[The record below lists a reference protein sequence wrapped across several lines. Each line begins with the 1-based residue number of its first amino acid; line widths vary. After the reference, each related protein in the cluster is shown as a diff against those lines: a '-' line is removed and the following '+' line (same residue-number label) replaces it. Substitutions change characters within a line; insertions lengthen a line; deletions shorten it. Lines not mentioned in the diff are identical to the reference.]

1 MMVSETSYEFNKKS
15 LEDLENT
22 DIEKTSIRDE
32 YEIESA
38 EAGNASSSILPFFT
52 KILSLFGDSV
62 EMNGIEPI
70 SDEQKTDTSLFAAGT
85 MWLSANS
92 VIGTAALG
100 ALGPLTFGLNFG
112 QSVLVCIFWSLLG
125 ALPVAFFSVFG
136 AATGLR
142 QMVLCRYLMGNVT
155 ARVFA
160 LINVVA
166 CIGWT
171 IVNTIAS
178 AQLLRM
184 VNRPHNLP
192 PWAGC
197 LIIILATWIIP
208 FFGYRIV
215 HMWGNVAWIPN
226 FIIFLIVIARLKMSG
241 SFTNTPWE
249 GGETTVGN
257 VFSFGSTIYGFAI
270 GWLSYIAD
278 YSVYMPRDTS
288 KTKLFSSVFFGLMFP
303 LLFTLILGAACGAAT
318 LNNSAWMELYDK
330 YSFGGVVYGIL
341 VQDSLHGFG
350 QFCCVVLSLSTVAN
364 NIPNMYSLA
373 LGTQSIYEPLIN
385 VPRPIWTT
393 LGAWIGYGLSVAAYY
408 KFESFMENFMDSIS
422 YYLCQ
427 LMIMCLSEF
436 FIWRKGSWDFD
447 VTIWNDW
454 KKLPIGYASMF
465 CFLTSIIWIAMCM
478 SQSYYIGKISQ
489 HIGAYGGDISIEVL
503 WAYELVFYNV
513 LRYFEFKYVGR

>member
-1 MMVSETSYEFNKKS
+1 MSSNNSYELNKKS
-15 LEDLENT
+15 LD
-22 DIEKTSIRDE
+22 DIEKKNFESTSIREEDE
-32 YEIESA
+32 ELFSNEEVATPTTI
-38 EAGNASSSILPFFT
+38 PFFNR
-52 KILSLFGDSV
+52 IMSVFGGKV

-70 SDEQKTDTSLFAAGT
+70 PDEEKVDTSLYAAGT
-85 MWLSANS
+85 MWLSANL
-92 VIGTAALG
+92 VIATASLG
-100 ALGPLTFGLNFG
+100 ALGPLVFGLNFG
-112 QSVLVCIFWSLLG
+112 QTTLVCIFWSLMG

-142 QMVLCRYLMGNVT
+142 QMVLCRYLMGNIT

-160 LINVVA
+160 FINVVA

-171 IVNTIAS
+171 IVNTIAA

-197 LIIILATWIIP
+197 LIIIAGTWIVP
-208 FFGYRIV
+208 FFGYKVV
-215 HMWGNVAWIPN
+215 HLYGNWAWLPN
-226 FIIFLIVIARLKMSG
+226 FAVFLVIIARLKMSG
-241 SFTNTPWE
+241 SFSNGPWL

-270 GWLSYIAD
+270 GWLSYISD

-288 KTKLFSSVFFGLMFP
+288 KTKLFSSVFVGLMFP
-303 LLFTLILGAACGAAT
+303 LVFTLILGAACGAAT
-318 LNNSAWMELYDK
+318 LNNPAWMELYEN
-330 YSFGGVVYGIL
+330 YSFGGIVYGII

-373 LGTQSIYEPLIN
+373 LGTQSIWEPLIA
-385 VPRPIWTT
+385 VPRPVWTT

-408 KFESFMENFMDSIS
+408 KFESFMQNFMDSIS

-427 LMIMCLSEF
+427 LMVMCLSEF
-436 FIWRKGSWDFD
+436 FIWRKGSFDFD
-447 VTIWNDW
+447 LTIWNDW

-465 CFLTSIIWIAMCM
+465 CFLTSIIWIAVCM
-478 SQSYYIGKISQ
+478 SQSYYIGLISR

-513 LRYFEFKYVGR
+513 LRYFEYKYVGR